1 MNGCPDIRQRL
12 IKALQR
18 SLKEIRITLN
28 LGVQELSD
36 IVQLTRQSYNN
47 LESKKVLMTGIQ
59 FLAFGAVIDQ
69 GLRRM
74 PEKLPIV
81 MRILNQ
87 NDEHH
92 DLIDE
97 DAAAPFLLKL
107 WFDSFPNDSKMI
119 LLYQDITEELAAN
132 YKVFLDGTALC
143 GLGESVWTRLTAQM
157 AAASRKIYVP
167 VVAVDHLQSQLFS
180 ENTQEAN
187 HAKTALSRLI
197 ALQKAGMAEFRGD
210 KSDTDVQ
217 STLLSAFTRYK
228 PHHRLAL
235 ITQDEPLAL
244 ALLYLNEAVSG
255 FPVQVLYAEGEQLK
269 SWEEATA
276 SRHMT
281 DEIMR

>member
-12 IKALQR
+12 IKAFQR

-107 WFDSFPNDSKMI
+107 WFDPF
-119 LLYQDITEELAAN
+119 
-132 YKVFLDGTALC
+132 V
-143 GLGESVWTRLTAQM
+143 LT
-157 AAASRKIYVP
+157 
-167 VVAVDHLQSQLFS
+167 
-180 ENTQEAN
+180 
-187 HAKTALSRLI
+187 
-197 ALQKAGMAEFRGD
+197 
-210 KSDTDVQ
+210 
-217 STLLSAFTRYK
+217 SA
-228 PHHRLAL
+228 
-235 ITQDEPLAL
+235 
-244 ALLYLNEAVSG
+244 
-255 FPVQVLYAEGEQLK
+255 
-269 SWEEATA
+269 
-276 SRHMT
+276 
-281 DEIMR
+281 